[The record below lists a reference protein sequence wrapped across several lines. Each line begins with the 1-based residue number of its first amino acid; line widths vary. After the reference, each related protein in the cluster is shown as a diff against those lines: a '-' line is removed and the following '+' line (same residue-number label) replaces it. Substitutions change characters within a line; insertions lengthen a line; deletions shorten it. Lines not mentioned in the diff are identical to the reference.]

1 MGDAPEMSG
10 VAVAIGHDGD
20 VDNVRNIGDRLD
32 HVVAQ
37 QLGPPPARL
46 DPSEPV
52 DWDAE
57 ERRTWDEWW
66 AAKAR
71 ALVSRLDDQYQGAVP
86 RHGKSARWLELYR
99 EGRKVNYLI
108 HGTVGTGKTWE
119 LCGVLRRLLTE
130 DYVPALMIGIPELVK
145 RLKPAP
151 GKQGLDA
158 ELRSFQEAPVLGL
171 DDLGVELPLLPE
183 NLRSWWSSTLY
194 LLTDYRARH
203 QLPTIFT
210 SNLNPTQL
218 GKAYDDRVFRRM
230 FEGAGR
236 LEITERP
243 PEAPRAF
250 GTKL

>member
-1 MGDAPEMSG
+1 MSG

-32 HVVAQ
+32 HVVTQ
-37 QLGPPPARL
+37 QLGHPPSRL
-46 DPSEPV
+46 DPNVAV

-66 AAKAR
+66 EAKAQ
-71 ALVSRLDDQYQGAVP
+71 ALLSRLDDLYQDAVP

-108 HGTVGTGKTWE
+108 HGLTGTGKTWE

-130 DYVPALMIGIPELVK
+130 DYIPAQMVGVPELVN
-145 RLKPAP
+145 RVKPAA

-158 ELRSFQEAPVLGL
+158 ELRSFQVVPVLGL
-171 DDLGVELPLLPE
+171 DDLGAELSLLPDG
-183 NLRSWWSSTLY
+183 LRSWWDATLY
-194 LLTDYRARH
+194 RLMDYRSRH

-210 SNLNPTQL
+210 SNLSPSEL
-218 GKAYDDRVFRRM
+218 ARSYDDRVYRRM
-230 FEGAGR
+230 FEGAGW
-236 LEITERP
+236 LHITERP
-243 PEAPRAF
+243 AEAPRAF